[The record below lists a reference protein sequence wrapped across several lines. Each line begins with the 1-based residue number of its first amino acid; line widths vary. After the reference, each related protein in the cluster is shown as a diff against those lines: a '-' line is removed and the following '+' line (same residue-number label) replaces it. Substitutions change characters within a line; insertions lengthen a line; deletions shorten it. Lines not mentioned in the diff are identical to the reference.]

1 MEGGQMKPR
10 ILIADDH
17 EIVLEGI
24 RTLLARSRRDWE
36 ICGEARNGEDAMT
49 LVQEVRP
56 DVVVLDITMPRV
68 SGLQAAMKISKLNT
82 GCRILIFTMHDSPRL
97 AAEVRNAGAHG
108 FVLKSQ
114 AARDLVRAIECLLGG
129 DTFFG
134 AEPKEKSKDNP
145 GRSSGPM
152 FRWAYAEF

>member
-1 MEGGQMKPR
+1 MTPK

-24 RTLLARSRRDWE
+24 RTLLARSRREWE
-36 ICGEARNGEDAMT
+36 VCGEARNGEEAVK
-49 LVQEVRP
+49 LVKDMRP
-56 DVVVLDITMPRV
+56 DIVVLDITMPRL
-68 SGLQAAMKISKLNT
+68 SGLNAAMQIAKLNM
-82 GCRILIFTMHDSPRL
+82 GCRVLIFTMHDSPRL

-134 AEPKEKSKDNP
+134 TEGKEERKEKP
-145 GRSSGPM
+145 ERASGPL
-152 FRWAYAEF
+152 FRWAFAAC

>member
-1 MEGGQMKPR
+1 MKPR

-82 GCRILIFTMHDSPRL
+82 GCRILMFTMHDSPRL

-152 FRWAYAEF
+152 FRWAYAGF

>member
-1 MEGGQMKPR
+1 MPPR

-17 EIVLEGI
+17 EIVIEGI

-36 ICGEARNGEDAMT
+36 ICGEARNGEDALS
-49 LVQEVRP
+49 LVKELRP

-82 GCRILIFTMHDSPRL
+82 GCRILMFTMHDSPRL

-134 AEPKEKSKDNP
+134 ADPKEKSKDKSE
-145 GRSSGPM
+145 GASGPL
-152 FRWAYAEF
+152 FRWAYAGF

>member
-1 MEGGQMKPR
+1 MKPR

-36 ICGEARNGEDAMT
+36 ICGEARNGEDAVT

-68 SGLQAAMKISKLNT
+68 SGLQAALKISKLNT
-82 GCRILIFTMHDSPRL
+82 GCRILMFTMHDSPRL

-134 AEPKEKSKDNP
+134 AEPKEKSKDKP
-145 GRSSGPM
+145 EPASGPL
-152 FRWAYAEF
+152 FRWAYVGF